1 MSDLAS
7 LDFSHHVRGF
17 VLRRN
22 QANKSYNRLKLVIS
36 SLQHSMVAPKLH
48 SNGRSRISDL
58 RAGNPED
65 SLTEEEE
72 LQAVQYAQELEA
84 GAEKDR
90 EMSKEG
96 ETEVLQAWD
105 ALAALPIAGA
115 VGMMMKKMIR
125 IKKFRELLFQL
136 LGGVFCRLCSLEK
149 IEGALDFENKEAE
162 RSRLLRI
169 LEKRR
174 QEEEKEKAD
183 KEEKRALE
191 LKQHTEKHTFD
202 LKTLED
208 YKAESER
215 TRVQEL
221 EDVRKEHEAQLKKL
235 KAEEQKQSEDRIV
248 EEQKT
253 AAQNF
258 IQYVNDNDWKSAKT
272 VRDQV
277 KLLDQFKARATAAET
292 KTGSQNKVSTNPF
305 IGLFVQTLR
314 DCNFINEADFKTI
327 STTGYLSFIV
337 DSYMSLCNARLAL
350 GITDDVSYTKLNQ
363 EIFKK
368 AEDINKNI
376 DKDKLELLR
385 LREFY
390 NSHLM
395 DVTE

>member
-58 RAGNPED
+58 RAGNED

-115 VGMMMKKMIR
+115 VGVMMKKMIR

-149 IEGALDFENKEAE
+149 MEGALNYENKEAE
-162 RSRLLRI
+162 KAKLQKI
-169 LEKRR
+169 YEKHKK
-174 QEEEKEKAD
+174 EKKDAEKEKTAEVERKIAEIVAD
-183 KEEKRALE
+183 SATKQDKKNQEIEAIKKKSTEEAE
-191 LKQHTEKHTFD
+191 AQQLKHTE
-202 LKTLED
+202 
-208 YKAESER
+208 
-215 TRVQEL
+215 EL
-221 EDVRKEHEAQLKKL
+221 NRMRENGKGISREN
-235 KAEEQKQSEDRIV
+235 V
-248 EEQKT
+248 ENNQRQ
-253 AAQNF
+253 AAQEF
-258 IQYVNDNDWKSAKT
+258 EQYVKQTNWKSAKT

-277 KLLDQFKARATAAET
+277 QMLEQFKARATAAET
-292 KTGSQNKVSTNPF
+292 LTGSQNKVSTNPF

-314 DCNFINEADFKTI
+314 DCNFINEEDFKTI
-327 STTGYLSFIV
+327 PEKGYLSFIV

-350 GITDDVSYTKLNQ
+350 GITEDVPYTELNQ

-368 AEDINKNI
+368 AEETTRKIKSENM
-376 DKDKLELLR
+376 ELLR